1 MSHHYCNKH
10 SQSPIRYKNSSS
22 SQKQQPIISS
32 SQTNE
37 PSSISIKID
46 YTSPFS
52 DNTQKRVPH
61 HQRGQQTESTHA
73 DLSPLLHQKL
83 AQMQTPT
90 APFHFQNYVSTEGV
104 PLRPQDID
112 QMKLRQEIAAREHEL
127 KLLAQMDYLIDLI
140 KNLDQDRN
148 VNIDQQKIEEIEKL
162 KSDYQSINEDIQN
175 LSFSQNLQTSE
186 DKVKR
191 ASIPNQQSEHAP
203 PIYQNP
209 FLYNSQ
215 ESSRS
220 QQNQQILQNENNQ
233 LAQDDTPLQKSGQ
246 ISQNQPGSLQS
257 SLKADNN
264 VQNMLAS
271 QRDNPLQSSIRSN
284 KSTGQQQIFQNDPNL
299 LNQQDI
305 LNNPTSL
312 IASTQEQNFY
322 QQNNPNTTECQLQ
335 SGQGEIPFDADS
347 QGRSSKNQSQRQSL
361 QNSINQSKKSDF
373 QKDLQR
379 SPVLNHSQQVDK
391 DIASSQNPQNFI
403 NDRNDQQLYYS
414 NQSNYSQKAQPQFV
428 SSQHS
433 LQNQQENQNNTSQ
446 AQLTGSYSL
455 KTSQK
460 KTASL
465 QQLYSSNPQQQLNQS
480 NYQSYQQPSP
490 AQQKLE
496 QSIQTSMQ
504 LINSIYKAPNAA
516 TQGEKSQLEQQLYLY
531 EKQIKELLDEN
542 ECLKKNIADS
552 QFIKK
557 PLISAETKDLYSSLM
572 SRGSRSS
579 FTQQQPITINKD
591 QPESQIIQDLQEVLR
606 EKEGDLQILI
616 QNITSEKDQNKFLI
630 EENEILKTRL
640 QNIEREVVEMQQQ
653 RLNNNL
659 DQVNQQ
665 GLDAY
670 SSVEGSNYDSNQPKE
685 QLQDQVR
692 RDSELL
698 ELQQKQQY
706 YSKRLSE
713 LEQEQ
718 KERSLSY
725 QDEIIRLNKLI
736 KSVKEELGFQHAQHI
751 EYVGRFNQDK
761 TNKLVRHYEDLLEN
775 EQIKNMFSKD
785 MQDSLAATVNQQEKQ
800 IQELSKQLQ
809 NIKEEYETREKQ
821 LIEFNEQQN
830 EGLVSKNAELEQ
842 DLIRVQNQV
851 REQADQIAYLEQEV
865 QQIKQR
871 YIEIEMK
878 KDNLILEN
886 NELKDRIVQ
895 LEEARSQNLE
905 IKEDAIKHITELQAL
920 LEQKN
925 QEIDRLNQQKDS
937 IQAEYD
943 ELLKSLTEMENNLQL
958 VQYNFNLSKT
968 QQEQLKRETQELKS
982 ILVQKGPG
990 DEEHEEIQQSIQE
1003 LKKELNIQ
1011 DEEELQQN
1019 DEDRKRSHHPNQ
1031 VQNDINNSV
1040 SSKHSHHH
1048 SSAHSSARFMKES
1061 QGGKNY
1067 LQQNEQQQITA
1078 QNELQADSIHGY
1090 NQMDSGKPQANIE
1103 EENCDDC
1110 DMCMLEELVRQNEN
1124 LKKQLLLK
1132 EQEIIELKTNP
1143 AYYMKSQAQ
1152 FNQLGKLSTTSGGK
1166 GQLYLDIN
1174 DQVIMTRNYESPLS
1188 RQTQNQNSFVSPQ
1201 PIRSQVEQQY
1211 QQQQRGSLSNSKQ
1224 PEQQLSSSQ
1233 KQQLQQQQHQ
1243 SNQSNQSQYQSYS
1256 VLQSEIEHLQKIF
1269 DQKCKEVD
1277 SWKKTYSQFYEQ

>member
-10 SQSPIRYKNSSS
+10 SQSPIRYKNTSS
-22 SQKQQPIISS
+22 SQKQQPILSS
-32 SQTNE
+32 SQSKE
-37 PSSISIKID
+37 PASINIKID

-52 DNTQKRVPH
+52 DNTQKRVPY

-83 AQMQTPT
+83 AQMQTPS

-175 LSFSQNLQTSE
+175 LSFSQNLQASE

-191 ASIPNQQSEHAP
+191 ASIPNEKSEHAP
-203 PIYQNP
+203 QIYQNP
-209 FLYNSQ
+209 FLYNSVGQ
-215 ESSRS
+215 SEI
-220 QQNQQILQNENNQ
+220 QPNQQILPNDNNQ
-233 LAQDDTPLQKSGQ
+233 QAEDNTNLQRSGQ
-246 ISQNQPGSLQS
+246 IKQNQQGSLQS
-257 SLKADNN
+257 SLKSGSNA
-264 VQNMLAS
+264 QNMVAS
-271 QRDNPLQSSIRSN
+271 QRENPLQQSIRSN
-284 KSTGQQQIFQNDPNL
+284 KSTGQQQVFLNDPNL

-312 IASTQEQNFY
+312 MASTQEQNFY
-322 QQNNPNTTECQLQ
+322 QQNNPNNTERQLQ
-335 SGQGEIPFDADS
+335 SGQGEIPFDADQ
-347 QGRSSKNQSQRQSL
+347 QGRNSNNQSQRQSL
-361 QNSINQSKKSDF
+361 QNSISQSKKSDI

-379 SPVLNHSQQVDK
+379 SGVLNRSQQMDK
-391 DIASSQNPQNFI
+391 DIVSSLNPQNVVY
-403 NDRNDQQLYYS
+403 DKNDQQLYYS

-433 LQNQQENQNNTSQ
+433 LQNQQENQNSSSQ

-455 KTSQK
+455 KASQK
-460 KTASL
+460 KPASL
-465 QQLYSSNPQQQLNQS
+465 QQLYQSNPQQQLNQS

-504 LINSIYKAPNAA
+504 LINSIYKAPNSAS
-516 TQGEKSQLEQQLYLY
+516 QGEKSQLEQQLYLY

-542 ECLKKNIADS
+542 ECLKKNIADA

-579 FTQQQPITINKD
+579 ITQQQPITINKD
-591 QPESQIIQDLQEVLR
+591 QPESQIIQELQEALR

-616 QNITSEKDQNKFLI
+616 QNITSEKDQNKFLL

-640 QNIEREVVEMQQQ
+640 HNIEREAIEMQQQ
-653 RLNNNL
+653 RQNNNL

-665 GLDAY
+665 GLEAY
-670 SSVEGSNYDSNQPKE
+670 SSVEGSNYDSNKPKE
-685 QLQDQVR
+685 QIQDQVR

-698 ELQQKQQY
+698 EMQQKQQY

-718 KERSLSY
+718 KERSVSY
-725 QDEIIRLNKLI
+725 QDEIARLNKLL
-736 KSVKEELGFQHAQHI
+736 KSVKDELGFYQAQHI
-751 EYVGRFNQDK
+751 EYVSRFNQEK
-761 TNKLVRHYEDLLEN
+761 TNKLVRHYDELLEN

-785 MQDSLAATVNQQEKQ
+785 MQDSLAATVNEQEKQ
-800 IQELSKQLQ
+800 IEELQKQIQ

-830 EGLVSKNAELEQ
+830 EGLVSKNVELEQ
-842 DLIRVQNQV
+842 DLIRVQNQA

-886 NELKDRIVQ
+886 NELKERIDQ
-895 LEEARSQNLE
+895 LEETRNQNLE
-905 IKEDAIKHITELQAL
+905 IKEDAIKHITELQEL

-925 QEIDRLNQQKDS
+925 QEIERLNQQRDL

-943 ELLKSLTEMENNLQL
+943 ELLKSLTEMENNLQV
-958 VQYNFNLSKT
+958 VQHNFSLSKN
-968 QQEQLKRETQELKS
+968 QHEQLKRETQELKS

-990 DEEHEEIQQSIQE
+990 DEEHDEIQQSIQE

-1011 DEEELQQN
+1011 DEEELQQDDN
-1019 DEDRKRSHHPNQ
+1019 NRKRSHHQN
-1031 VQNDINNSV
+1031 QNDINNSV
-1040 SSKHSHHH
+1040 SSKHSHRY

-1067 LQQNEQQQITA
+1067 QQQNEQQLDSV
-1078 QNELQADSIHGY
+1078 QNEQQEDPIHGY
-1090 NQMDSGKPQANIE
+1090 NQMDSGEPQQNIE

-1152 FNQLGKLSTTSGGK
+1152 FSQLGKLSTTSGGK
-1166 GQLYLDIN
+1166 GQLYLETN
-1174 DQVIMTRNYESPLS
+1174 DQVLMNRNYESPLS
-1188 RQTQNQNSFVSPQ
+1188 RQAQNQNSFVSPQ

-1233 KQQLQQQQHQ
+1233 KQQFQQQQHQ

-1277 SWKKTYSQFYEQ
+1277 SWKKTYTQFYEQ

>member
-10 SQSPIRYKNSSS
+10 SQSPIRYKNSSGT
-22 SQKQQPIISS
+22 QKQQPIISS
-32 SQTNE
+32 SHSKE
-37 PSSISIKID
+37 PSGINIKID

-52 DNTQKRVPH
+52 DNTQKRIPH

-83 AQMQTPT
+83 AQMQTPS

-175 LSFSQNLQTSE
+175 LSFSQNLQASD

-191 ASIPNQQSEHAP
+191 ASIPNQKSEYAP
-203 PIYQNP
+203 QILQNN

-215 ESSRS
+215 GPSEN
-220 QQNQQILQNENNQ
+220 QPNQQILSNDNNQ
-233 LAQDDTPLQKSGQ
+233 QAEDEAPLQKSGQ
-246 ISQNQPGSLQS
+246 ISQKQPGSLQS
-257 SLKADNN
+257 SLRAGNN
-264 VQNMLAS
+264 SQNMVAS
-271 QRDNPLQSSIRSN
+271 QRENPLQQSIKSN
-284 KSTGQQQIFQNDPNL
+284 KSTGQQQVFLNDPNL

-312 IASTQEQNFY
+312 MASTQEQHFY
-322 QQNNPNTTECQLQ
+322 QQNNPNSTERQLQ
-335 SGQGEIPFDADS
+335 SGQGEIPFDADQQERGS
-347 QGRSSKNQSQRQSL
+347 QNQSQRQSL
-361 QNSINQSKKSDF
+361 QNSINQSKKSDA
-373 QKDLQR
+373 QKDLQGSAMLHR
-379 SPVLNHSQQVDK
+379 SQQMDK
-391 DIASSQNPQNFI
+391 DIPSSQNPQNFI
-403 NDRNDQQLYYS
+403 NDKNDQQLYYS
-414 NQSNYSQKAQPQFV
+414 NQSNYSQKAQPQLI

-433 LQNQQENQNNTSQ
+433 FQNQQEFQNNSQQ

-455 KTSQK
+455 KASQK
-460 KTASL
+460 KPSSQ

-504 LINSIYKAPNAA
+504 LISSIYKAPNAA

-579 FTQQQPITINKD
+579 FTQQQPVTINKD
-591 QPESQIIQDLQEVLR
+591 QPENQIIQDLQEALR
-606 EKEGDLQILI
+606 EKEGDVQILI
-616 QNITSEKDQNKFLI
+616 QNITSEKDQNKFLL

-640 QNIEREVVEMQQQ
+640 QNIEREAIEMQQQ

-665 GLDAY
+665 GLEAY
-670 SSVEGSNYDSNQPKE
+670 SSVEGSNYDSNKPQE
-685 QLQDQVR
+685 QIQEQVG
-692 RDSELL
+692 RDSELH

-718 KERSLSY
+718 KDRSLSY
-725 QDEIIRLNKLI
+725 QDEIVRLNKQL
-736 KSVKEELGFQHAQHI
+736 KSVKDELGFYHAQHI
-751 EYVGRFNQDK
+751 EYVGRFNQEK
-761 TNKLVRHYEDLLEN
+761 TNKLVRHYEDLIEN

-785 MQDSLAATVNQQEKQ
+785 MQDSLAATVNEQEKQ
-800 IQELSKQLQ
+800 IEDLQKQLQ
-809 NIKEEYETREKQ
+809 NTKEEYETREKQ
-821 LIEFNEQQN
+821 LIEYNEQQN

-842 DLIRVQNQV
+842 DLIRVQNQA

-895 LEEARSQNLE
+895 LEEARNQNLE

-968 QQEQLKRETQELKS
+968 QHEQLKRDTQELKS
-982 ILVQKGPG
+982 ILVQKQPG
-990 DEEHEEIQQSIQE
+990 DEEHDEIQQSIQE

-1011 DEEELQQN
+1011 DQEELQQEEE
-1019 DEDRKRSHHPNQ
+1019 DDDRKRSHNPNQ
-1031 VQNDINNSV
+1031 IQNDIINSV
-1040 SSKHSHHH
+1040 SSKHSHRH

-1067 LQQNEQQQITA
+1067 NSQQNEQEQV
-1078 QNELQADSIHGY
+1078 NADPIHGY
-1090 NQMDSGKPQANIE
+1090 NQMDQGEPQANIEE

-1166 GQLYLDIN
+1166 GQLYLDTN

-1188 RQTQNQNSFVSPQ
+1188 RQAQNQNSFVSPQ
-1201 PIRSQVEQQY
+1201 PIRSQVEQQH
-1211 QQQQRGSLSNSKQ
+1211 QQQLRGSLSNSKQ

-1233 KQQLQQQQHQ
+1233 KQQLLQQQHQ